1 MTAEW
6 NQVPGVHPAGVRS
19 VWRVIRVSEGLRCI
33 NEPGGHDRM
42 KLVDS
47 PAGGTGWRTSAS
59 RHSPSDMPY
68 RFCQYSLQQTG
79 RPLRGRRRQPGTMTL
94 FGADRR
100 RRPVA
105 DLNR

>member
-47 PAGGTGWRTSAS
+47 LSAWI
-59 RHSPSDMPY
+59 RI
-68 RFCQYSLQQTG
+68 R
-79 RPLRGRRRQPGTMTL
+79 
-94 FGADRR
+94 
-100 RRPVA
+100 V
-105 DLNR
+105 